1 MTEQLT
7 LSTNVPHI
15 KNTEVLVECKY
26 IVLKIIIFCFV
37 LFKIYLFMVV
47 LGLHC
52 SISAFSSCSEWGLL
66 CSLGAWAS
74 YCNGFSC

>member
-26 IVLKIIIFCFV
+26 IVLKIIIFV
-37 LFKIYLFMVV
+37 LFCLKFIYLWLCWVFIAAFRLFPAAVSGGYSVV
-47 LGLHC
+47 
-52 SISAFSSCSEWGLL
+52 
-66 CSLGAWAS
+66 
-74 YCNGFSC
+74 